1 MDINSLYIIKRDT
14 GVCIYHKDFTDSGF
28 DPQLLSSFLVAMTS
42 FFDEATRSLTSQ
54 ARAFEG
60 SNYKIVVEFGE
71 WTLGAIST
79 REDTAD
85 IRVKLKRMIERF
97 EEQFNVLRWVDID
110 LAVQT
115 RFEQNVIDE
124 FVRYLV
130 IPDTVITVRAGWE
143 HYTKRPDV
151 MSFLRIIP
159 SICSVRDAAEFLE
172 VPIEVALNLAAEAL
186 WENAISVYNPVKPDD
201 IYQAT
206 ALTVQNEEEDEL
218 SPETAKALTE
228 LDGETPVSIAAERVR
243 TSDMKRFLEDV
254 AILEKRKMIELVTP
268 AHAVAV
274 RYTSALQSLLRGCSK
289 IIGIHAMRKV
299 FFVAREELVETYPWM
314 AYVTLEE
321 GIDIEMRSSL
331 TAATIK
337 GTISPDILN
346 DGFRVL
352 MQFITRRVKDLTGAQ
367 PMNKIIANTRKEI
380 QVQFP
385 STAFEIE
392 WETLAV
398 R

>member
-14 GVCIYHKDFTDSGF
+14 GVCIYHKDFTESGF

-79 REDTAD
+79 KEDTAD
-85 IRVKLKRMIERF
+85 IRIKLRRMIERF
-97 EEQFNVLRWVDID
+97 EVQFNVLRWVDID
-110 LAVQT
+110 LAVHT

-130 IPDTVITVRAGWE
+130 TPETVITVRAGWE

-159 SICSVRDAAEFLE
+159 SICSVKDAAEFLE
-172 VPIEVALNLAAEAL
+172 VPVEVALNLAAEAL
-186 WENAISVYNPVKPDD
+186 WENAITVYNPVKPDD

-206 ALTVQNEEEDEL
+206 SISGKNDEDGEIG
-218 SPETAKALTE
+218 PETAKALTE
-228 LDGETPVSIAAERVR
+228 LDGETPVSIAAERMR
-243 TSDMKRFLEDV
+243 TSDMKRFLKDV

-274 RYTSALQSLLRGCSK
+274 RYTSALQSLLKGCSK
-289 IIGIHAMRKV
+289 VIGLNAMRKV
-299 FFVAREELVETYPWM
+299 FFVSREELVETYPWM

-321 GIDIEMRSSL
+321 GIDVEMRSSL

-337 GTISPDILN
+337 GTISPDVLN

-367 PMNKIIANTRKEI
+367 PMNKIIANTREEI
-380 QVQFP
+380 QQQFP
-385 STAFEIE
+385 STVFEIE

-398 R
+398 